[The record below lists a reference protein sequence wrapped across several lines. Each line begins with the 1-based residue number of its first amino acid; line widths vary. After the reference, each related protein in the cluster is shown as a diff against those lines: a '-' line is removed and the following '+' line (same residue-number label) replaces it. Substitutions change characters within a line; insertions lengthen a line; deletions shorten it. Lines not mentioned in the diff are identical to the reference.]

1 MTNKM
6 KLGLWSNRI
15 FIFLNSVLIL
25 GVVLG
30 FISKDLM
37 KEMLPFILS
46 LNFIYVIFP
55 AYSLYKSC
63 YGNNNI
69 NIEGYIKKAE
79 NKTTK
84 ENDYDK

>member
-15 FIFLNSVLIL
+15 VIFLNSVLIL

-55 AYSLYKSC
+55 AYRLYKSC

-69 NIEGYIKKAE
+69 EGSIKKAE